1 MIEKGHFFKPQMLV
15 TQFEALEAPQE
26 DEKDVLIVDIN
37 PSLDDVI
44 DSTIALINKGE

>member
-1 MIEKGHFFKPQMLV
+1 MLV

-26 DEKDVLIVDIN
+26 DEKDVLFVDIN
-37 PSLDDVI
+37 QSLDDVI